1 MSLILMPFQDLP
13 FNGDIYIQREFLRIK
28 KKYNLN
34 VAVETGSCLFSTTE
48 WLAKN
53 FDRVYTCENN
63 PTFFAA
69 GVHKVKDMNVRTIMN
84 DSVIAMDEIAA
95 DLKEDDRVI
104 FFLDAHWGEHCPLNE
119 EIAKIAFM
127 TKLKQPPI
135 IAIHDWQVPEHP
147 ELGFDTYQEK
157 PFTFELIAPSIAQVE
172 TLFNEEY
179 KYYFNSEAE
188 GAKRGIIYLYP
199 SRHEASLLFEMMA
212 AATLENDT
220 TTVQPKPLNMA
231 DPALN
236 TLIAGELKPDAGLNQ
251 EEKVLEKYLKA
262 LGVKTGD
269 NEEIEVRNTNSGYGS
284 ITGLGLVAHK
294 SEPELVKNRPA
305 DDLDDGTTE
314 LMKEQMKGREL
325 REKVDKPVV
334 TFDGI
339 MNQPQVVTKE
349 NLDKPVMPA
358 DTVKEAFKEYTK
370 ADQVMEGIAIGL
382 QLYEPQA
389 TSKILRKYKV
399 DKGAIIRLFGKPVV
413 IAAPMYFSTETDLFT
428 EVTNKTLLRGFYVM
442 EDVDWKPL
450 FTE

>member
-13 FNGDIYIQREFLRIK
+13 FNGDIYIQREFLNIK

-48 WLAKN
+48 WLGKN
-53 FDRVYTCENN
+53 FERVYTCENN
-63 PTFFAA
+63 PTFFAT

-104 FFLDAHWGEHCPLNE
+104 FFLDAHWNEHCPLNE
-119 EIAKIAFM
+119 EIIKIAGM

-157 PFTFELIAPSIAQVE
+157 PFTFELIATSIAQVE
-172 TLFNEEY
+172 IAFNEEY
-179 KYYFNSEAE
+179 KYYFNNEAE

-199 SRHEASLLFEMMA
+199 SCKQASLLFEMMA
-212 AATLENDT
+212 AVTLENDT
-220 TTVQPKPLNMA
+220 TTVQPKPLNLA

-236 TLIAGELKPDAGLNQ
+236 TLIAGTVETEQDTANEDA
-251 EEKVLEKYLKA
+251 VLEKYVKA
-262 LGVKTGD
+262 LGG
-269 NEEIEVRNTNSGYGS
+269 E
-284 ITGLGLVAHK
+284 TGLNTSCYEAMTGK
-294 SEPELVKNRPA
+294 SEDDYLQKNRPA
-305 DDLDDGTTE
+305 NDLNEGMTELTKEQAIGRHNRTEVHNTASGYGQMQFIKQDDLTTE
-314 LMKEQMKGREL
+314 QAK
-325 REKVDKPVV
+325 KV
-334 TFDGI
+334 F
-339 MNQPQVVTKE
+339 
-349 NLDKPVMPA
+349 
-358 DTVKEAFKEYTK
+358 EALPTGV
-370 ADQVMEGIAIGL
+370 QL
-382 QLYEPQA
+382 QQHEPQA
-389 TSKILRKYKV
+389 TAKNLFKYKV

-413 IAAPMYFSTETDLFT
+413 LSAPMYFSTEADLYC